1 MGTPEEVA
9 QAKRLLAS
17 GNVSPAVKQRL
28 EAFVA
33 KNSTAPAPQFRPSP
47 VLGTPTPVVTGGIR
61 NRSMQILTQPTKV
74 EEDLPTSFSPREL
87 RSDFPIMYTE
97 PTSGSGDEGWKKA
110 MERAAM
116 EGRDAY
122 RVSKE
127 WPVYPNASLEET
139 LANAPVRLA
148 TDVAGPAI
156 MGAGDSA
163 SAGLVTKGSL
173 KALEKGGVLPRGATE
188 EARQMA
194 ASSPASYGIG
204 ALLGSFGG
212 LAKGV
217 GILAK
222 KAVAPLM
229 TSGAGKAVGYALSGG
244 LAGGLTSG
252 AESLVGQKVF
262 KEDRDP
268 VADTVRGMKYGAGAG
283 LIGGGLQELG
293 SYRYNTLR
301 DPMKSD
307 AANDLALAEGAGAKT
322 DWWSGVKPDKST
334 PQGQAL
340 ADDLSTLS
348 QAARKSGQKVDAL
361 AAERAA
367 GTLGQTLDDYHQST
381 LRDIDAQNQSVYSQG
396 ARVSAEPLVR
406 KNLELL
412 RKASHPDGTELPGH
426 VVSGLAKELP
436 KVAEVKV
443 VPSTSP
449 EAHAVT
455 DSDFMMPAA
464 TAKQLGIV
472 RGAVRPGD
480 VVIVQPRNLSA
491 EELDAANRMY
501 FNRANLGE
509 YDPATAP
516 LKELGH
522 AGVVN
527 RGRFGPGVE
536 RMKAAQ
542 SKALGEMKNSLEAA
556 GLSRET
562 SKVDL
567 GDVGTRDALYQSA
580 RRYKTGASIPKDQEI
595 DRLAGRNPA
604 LRTQL
609 DQSAAVGAMQ
619 RLKAQATPNVQ
630 VGMGGNPYGR
640 LGGLKL
646 RLDPIM
652 GALSHLGEYWPGLP
666 AGVGAA
672 RKEQKK

>member
-17 GNVSPAVKQRL
+17 GNVSPPVKQQL

-61 NRSMQILTQPTKV
+61 NRAMQILTQPTKV
-74 EEDLPTSFSPREL
+74 EDLPTSFSPQER

-139 LANAPVRLA
+139 LSNAPVRLA

-173 KALEKGGVLPRGATE
+173 TALEKGGVLPRGATE

-194 ASSPASYGIG
+194 ASSPLSYGAG
-204 ALLGSFGG
+204 ALLGSLIPG
-212 LAKGV
+212 LAKGA
-217 GILAK
+217 GMLAN
-222 KAVAPLM
+222 KAVSPLM
-229 TSGAGKAVGYALSGG
+229 TSAAGKAAGYALGGGLSGG
-244 LAGGLTSG
+244 LTAGT
-252 AESLVGQKVF
+252 ESLVGQQVF
-262 KEDRDP
+262 NEDRDP
-268 VADTVRGMKYGAGAG
+268 LSEAGKGAAFGAGAG
-283 LIGGGLQELG
+283 LVGGGLQELG

-322 DWWSGVKPDKST
+322 SVWSGVKPDKST

-340 ADDLSTLS
+340 ASDLTTLS
-348 QAARKSGQKVDAL
+348 QAARKTGQKVDAL

-412 RKASHPDGTELPGH
+412 RKATHPDGTELPGH

-436 KVAEVKV
+436 KVAEVRV

-449 EAHAVT
+449 EAHAIT

-472 RGAVRPGD
+472 KGAVRPGD

-536 RMKAAQ
+536 RMKAGQ
-542 SKALGEMKNSLEAA
+542 SQALSEMKNSLEAS
-556 GLSRET
+556 GLSRDT

-567 GDVGTRDALYQSA
+567 GDVGTRDALYQST
-580 RRYKTGASIPKDQEI
+580 RRYKTGASIPKDQEL

-672 RKEQKK
+672 RKEQK